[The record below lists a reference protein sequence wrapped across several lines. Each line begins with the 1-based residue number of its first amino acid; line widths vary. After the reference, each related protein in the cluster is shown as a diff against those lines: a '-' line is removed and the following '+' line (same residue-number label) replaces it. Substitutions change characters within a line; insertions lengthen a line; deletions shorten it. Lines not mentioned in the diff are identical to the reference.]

1 LFQKHGGDKEEAMF
15 YSEDLIEEVRSR
27 NDIVD
32 VINSYVS
39 LKKKGNTYTACC
51 PFHNEK
57 TPSFHVSRDK
67 QLYHCFGCGA
77 AGTVYT
83 FLQQYENYTFPEA
96 VEFLADRAGVV
107 LPKRE
112 MTERER
118 MEADYNSA
126 LREINKMAAGYFYY
140 ALRMKDGEPARNY
153 LTERG
158 LSEDTIRNFG
168 LGYSRM
174 YRDDLYKYL
183 KQKGYSDE
191 LLKDSGLVRFDEK
204 HGAGDVFWNR
214 VMFPIMDL
222 NGKVIGFGGRVMGDG
237 LPKYVNSQETKIYEK
252 RRHLYGF
259 HLARRSK
266 REGYILCEGYM
277 DVISMHQA
285 GFDNATASLG
295 TAFTI
300 QQAML
305 LKRYTD
311 KVYLAYDSDGAGVNA
326 AQKAIPILREV
337 GISARVINMQP
348 YKDPDEFMKNLGA
361 EEFEKRIAQAE
372 SSLMFQV
379 RIAAGNYNQ
388 QDPEGRTQFQQEVV
402 KLVSVLK
409 DPLERDNYIEA
420 IANQYFI
427 DKKKLTDSVNRY
439 GKYQMERKQ
448 YQEAVQEETPQDTR
462 KRERLEERKQQ
473 PQRLLL
479 TWLVNYPAQLF
490 PQLREKIT
498 PEDFVD
504 EPYHRLAEQ
513 LFEQYET
520 TGAVN
525 PALLI
530 NQYEDMEEQMRV
542 ASVLQTTLQIE
553 PSPEDN
559 SLIITEIVQKVKEE
573 SIKNQLA
580 HLQDYSKLQDLI
592 SQRGQIPNWN
602 ISLECG

>member
-1 LFQKHGGDKEEAMF
+1 MF

-448 YQEAVQEETPQDTR
+448 YQEAVQEETPQDIR

>member
-1 LFQKHGGDKEEAMF
+1 MF

-237 LPKYVNSQETKIYEK
+237 LPKYVNSQETRIYEK

-379 RIAAGNYNQ
+379 RIAAENYNQ

-402 KLVSVLK
+402 KLVSVFK

-462 KRERLEERKQQ
+462 RRERLEERKQQ

>member
-1 LFQKHGGDKEEAMF
+1 MF

-214 VMFPIMDL
+214 VRFPLMDL

-237 LPKYVNSQETKIYEK
+237 LPKYVNSQETRIYEK

-361 EEFEKRIAQAE
+361 EEFEKRIVQAE

-379 RIAAGNYNQ
+379 RIAAGNYDQ

-462 KRERLEERKQQ
+462 RRERLEERKQQ

>member
-1 LFQKHGGDKEEAMF
+1 MF

-183 KQKGYSDE
+183 KQKGYSNE

-237 LPKYVNSQETKIYEK
+237 LPKYVNSQETRIYEK

-361 EEFEKRIAQAE
+361 EEFEKRIVQAE

-462 KRERLEERKQQ
+462 RRERLEERKQQ

>member
-1 LFQKHGGDKEEAMF
+1 MF

-361 EEFEKRIAQAE
+361 EEFEKRIVQAE

-439 GKYQMERKQ
+439 GKYQMERNQ

>member
-1 LFQKHGGDKEEAMF
+1 MF

-96 VEFLADRAGVV
+96 VEYLADRAGMQ
-107 LPKRE
+107 LPQRE
-112 MTERER
+112 MTLQERR
-118 MEADYNSA
+118 EADYNSA
-126 LREINKMAAGYFYY
+126 LKEINKTAAGYFYY
-140 ALRMKDGEPARNY
+140 ALRQKEGAAAMEY
-153 LTERG
+153 LTGRG
-158 LSEDTIRNFG
+158 LSEDTIHKFG
-168 LGYSRM
+168 LGYSNI

-183 KQKGYSDE
+183 KQKGYDDK
-191 LLKDSGLVRFDEK
+191 LLVDSGLVRFDERY
-204 HGAGDVFWNR
+204 GASDVFWNR
-214 VMFPIMDL
+214 VMFPIMDQ

-259 HLARRSK
+259 NLARRSK
-266 REGYILCEGYM
+266 REGFILCEGYM

-305 LKRYTD
+305 LKRFTD
-311 KVYLAYDSDGAGVNA
+311 KVYLAYDSDGAGVSA
-326 AQKAIPILREV
+326 ALKAIPILREV
-337 GISARVINMQP
+337 GISARIINMTP
-348 YKDPDEFMKNLGA
+348 HKDPDEFIKALGA
-361 EEFEKRIAQAE
+361 DAFEQRIREAE
-372 SSLMFQV
+372 SSIMFQV
-379 RIAAGNYNQ
+379 RIVAEKYNQ
-388 QDPEGRTQFQQEVV
+388 QDPESRTEFQQEVV
-402 KLVSVLK
+402 KIIAVLQ

-427 DKKKLTDSVNRY
+427 DRRKLTDSVNRY
-439 GKYQMERKQ
+439 GKYMTERKQ
-448 YQEAVQEETPQDTR
+448 YEKVLQEEKPQDIR
-462 KRERLEERKQQ
+462 RQEKMEQRKQQ

-479 TWLVNYPAQLF
+479 TWLVNYPKELF
-490 PQLREKIT
+490 PQLKGKIT
-498 PEDFVD
+498 PEDFI
-504 EPYHRLAEQ
+504 EPLFHDLAVQ
-513 LFEQYET
+513 LFEQFDK
-520 TGAVN
+520 TGDVN
-525 PALLI
+525 PAFLI
-530 NQYEDMEEQMRV
+530 NQYENAEEQSNV
-542 ASVLQTTLQIE
+542 AAILQTSLKLE
-553 PSPEDN
+553 PSQEDN
-559 SLIITEIVQKVKEE
+559 SKVITEIVQKVKTE
-573 SIKNQLA
+573 SIQYQMA
-580 HLQDYSKLQDLI
+580 HLKDIGKLQEI
-592 SQRGQIPNWN
+592 MQVRGQIPAWN
-602 ISLECG
+602 ISGITG

>member
-1 LFQKHGGDKEEAMF
+1 MF

-204 HGAGDVFWNR
+204 HGASDVFWNR

-237 LPKYVNSQETKIYEK
+237 LPKYVNSQETRIYEK

-361 EEFEKRIAQAE
+361 EEFEKRIVQAE

-448 YQEAVQEETPQDTR
+448 YQEAVQEDTR
-462 KRERLEERKQQ
+462 RRERLEERKQQ

>member
-1 LFQKHGGDKEEAMF
+1 MF

-168 LGYSRM
+168 LGYSRI

-361 EEFEKRIAQAE
+361 EEFEKRIVQAE

>member
-1 LFQKHGGDKEEAMF
+1 MF

-361 EEFEKRIAQAE
+361 EEFEKRIVQAE

-553 PSPEDN
+553 PLPEDN

>member
-1 LFQKHGGDKEEAMF
+1 MF

-183 KQKGYSDE
+183 KKKGYSDE

>member
-1 LFQKHGGDKEEAMF
+1 MF

-580 HLQDYSKLQDLI
+580 YLQDYSKLQDLI

>member
-1 LFQKHGGDKEEAMF
+1 MF

-237 LPKYVNSQETKIYEK
+237 LPKYVNSQETRIYEK

>member
-1 LFQKHGGDKEEAMF
+1 MF

-379 RIAAGNYNQ
+379 RIAAGNYDQ

>member
-1 LFQKHGGDKEEAMF
+1 MY
-15 YSEDLIEEVRSR
+15 YSEELVEEIRSR

-39 LKKKGNTYTACC
+39 LKKKGSTYTACC

-57 TPSFHVSRDK
+57 TPSFHVSREK

-96 VEFLADRAGVV
+96 IEYLANRAGVA
-107 LPKRE
+107 LPQRE
-112 MTERER
+112 MTLQEKK
-118 MEADYNSA
+118 EADYKSA
-126 LREINKMAAGYFYY
+126 LKDMNKAAAGYFYY
-140 ALRMKDGEPARNY
+140 ALRQADGAAAMEY
-153 LTERG
+153 LTNRG
-158 LSEDTIRNFG
+158 LSQETIHKFG
-168 LGYSRM
+168 LGYSRL
-174 YRDDLYKYL
+174 YRDDLYQFL
-183 KQKGYSDE
+183 RSKGYDDR
-191 LLKDSGLVRFDEK
+191 LLIDSGLVRFDEK
-204 HGAGDVFWNR
+204 QGASDVFWNR

-266 REGYILCEGYM
+266 REGFILCEGYM

-311 KVYLAYDSDGAGVNA
+311 KVYLAYDSDGAGVSA
-326 AQKAIPILREV
+326 AKKAIPILREV
-337 GISARVINMQP
+337 GISARVINMRP
-348 YKDPDEFMKNLGA
+348 HKDPDEFVKA
-361 EEFEKRIAQAE
+361 EGTEAFEERIRQAE
-372 SSLMFQV
+372 SSVMFLV
-379 RIAAGNYNQ
+379 RVASEQFNQ
-388 QDPEGRTQFQQEVV
+388 QDPEERTKFQQEIV
-402 KLVSVLK
+402 KIVSVLQ

-420 IANQYFI
+420 IANQYFM
-427 DKKKLTDSVNRY
+427 DRKKLTESVNRY
-439 GKYQMERKQ
+439 GKYVTDRKQ
-448 YQEAVQEETPQDTR
+448 YEEAVQEEKPQDIRRQERIEQR
-462 KRERLEERKQQ
+462 KHQ

-479 TWLVNYPAQLF
+479 TWLVNYPQQLF
-490 PQLREKIT
+490 PQLKGRIG
-498 PEDFVD
+498 PEDFT
-504 EPYHRLAEQ
+504 EEEYRRLAEQ

-520 TGAVN
+520 TGEVN
-525 PALLI
+525 PAKLI
-530 NQYEDMEEQMRV
+530 NQYEDMEEQSRV
-542 ASVLQTTLQIE
+542 GAILQTTLKLE

-559 SLIITEIVQKVKEE
+559 GIVVTEIVRKVKEE
-573 SIKNQLA
+573 SIQYQLA
-580 HLQDYSKLQDLI
+580 HLQDYKKLQDI
-592 SQRGQIPNWN
+592 IKQKSEITTWN
-602 ISLECG
+602 ISLTCG

>member
-1 LFQKHGGDKEEAMF
+1 MF
-15 YSEDLIEEVRSR
+15 YSEDLVEEIRSR

-32 VINSYVS
+32 VINSYVT

-57 TPSFHVSRDK
+57 TPSFHVSREK

-96 VEFLADRAGVV
+96 VEFLANRAGVA
-107 LPKRE
+107 LPQSE
-112 MTERER
+112 MTLQERK
-118 MEADYNSA
+118 EADYNST
-126 LREINKMAAGYFYY
+126 LKEINKAAAGYFYY
-140 ALRMKDGEPARNY
+140 ALRQKNGEAAMQY

-158 LSEDTIRNFG
+158 LSQDTIHKFG
-168 LGYSRM
+168 LGYSNL
-174 YRDDLYKYL
+174 YRDDLYQYL
-183 KQKGYSDE
+183 KQKGYDDKM
-191 LLKDSGLVRFDEK
+191 LVDSGLIRFDERQ
-204 HGAGDVFWNR
+204 GVSDVFWNR

-259 HLARRSK
+259 HIARRSR
-266 REGYILCEGYM
+266 REGFILCEGYM

-311 KVYLAYDSDGAGVNA
+311 KVYLAYDSDGAGISA

-348 YKDPDEFMKNLGA
+348 YKDPDEFMKALGA
-361 EEFEKRIAQAE
+361 EAFEERIRQAE
-372 SSLMFQV
+372 SSIMFQV
-379 RIAAGNYNQ
+379 RIAAGHYNQ
-388 QDPEGRTQFQQEVV
+388 QDPESRTQFQQEVV
-402 KLVSVLK
+402 KIVAVLQE
-409 DPLERDNYIEA
+409 PLERDNYIEA

-439 GKYQMERKQ
+439 GKYINEQKQ
-448 YQEAVQEETPQDTR
+448 YQEAVQEEKPQDIR
-462 KRERLEERKQQ
+462 RQERLEQRKRQ

-479 TWLVNYPAQLF
+479 TWLVNYPEQLF
-490 PQLREKIT
+490 SQIRGRVG
-498 PEDFVD
+498 PEDFTD
-504 EPYHRLAEQ
+504 PFCQTLAEQ
-513 LFEQYET
+513 LFRQYEES
-520 TGAVN
+520 GKVN
-525 PALLI
+525 PAIII
-530 NQYEDMEEQMRV
+530 NQYEDVEEQTKV
-542 ASVLQTTLQIE
+542 ASILQTTLQLE
-553 PSPEDN
+553 PLPEDN
-559 SLIITEIVQKVKEE
+559 SMVITEIVRKVKEE
-573 SIKNQLA
+573 SIQYQLT
-580 HLQDYSKLQDLI
+580 HLQDYSKLQDI
-592 SQRGQIPNWN
+592 IRQKGQIPTWN
-602 ISLECG
+602 ISLTCG

>member
-1 LFQKHGGDKEEAMF
+1 MF

-462 KRERLEERKQQ
+462 RRERLGERKQQ

>member
-1 LFQKHGGDKEEAMF
+1 MF

-118 MEADYNSA
+118 MEADYNST

>member
-1 LFQKHGGDKEEAMF
+1 MF

-237 LPKYVNSQETKIYEK
+237 LPKYVNSQETRIYEK

-361 EEFEKRIAQAE
+361 EEFEKRIVQAE

-462 KRERLEERKQQ
+462 RRERLEERKQQ

-479 TWLVNYPAQLF
+479 TWLVNYPAQHF

>member
-1 LFQKHGGDKEEAMF
+1 MF

-96 VEFLADRAGVV
+96 IEFLADRAGVA

-126 LREINKMAAGYFYY
+126 LREVNKMAAGYFYY

-153 LTERG
+153 LTDRG

-204 HGAGDVFWNR
+204 HGASDVFWNR

-237 LPKYVNSQETKIYEK
+237 LPKYVNSQETRIYEK

-439 GKYQMERKQ
+439 GKYQMERNQ

-462 KRERLEERKQQ
+462 RRERMEERKQQ
-473 PQRLLL
+473 PQKLLL
-479 TWLVNYPAQLF
+479 TWLVNYPTQLF

-504 EPYHRLAEQ
+504 EPYHRLAMQ

-542 ASVLQTTLQIE
+542 ASVLQTTLQME

-559 SLIITEIVQKVKEE
+559 SLVITEIVQKVKEE

-592 SQRGQIPNWN
+592 CQRGQIPNWN

>member
-1 LFQKHGGDKEEAMF
+1 MF

-51 PFHNEK
+51 PFHNAK

-96 VEFLADRAGVV
+96 IEFLADRAGVA

-126 LREINKMAAGYFYY
+126 LREVNKMAAGYFYY
-140 ALRMKDGEPARNY
+140 ALRMKDGEPARKY

-204 HGAGDVFWNR
+204 HGASDVFWNR

-237 LPKYVNSQETKIYEK
+237 LPKYVNSQETRIYEK

-439 GKYQMERKQ
+439 GKYQIERNQ

-462 KRERLEERKQQ
+462 RRERMEERKQQ
-473 PQRLLL
+473 PQKLLL

-520 TGAVN
+520 TGTVN

-542 ASVLQTTLQIE
+542 ASVLQTTLQME

-559 SLIITEIVQKVKEE
+559 SLVITEIVQKVKEE

-592 SQRGQIPNWN
+592 CQRGQIPNWN

>member
-1 LFQKHGGDKEEAMF
+1 MF

-237 LPKYVNSQETKIYEK
+237 LPKYVNSQETRIYEK

-462 KRERLEERKQQ
+462 RRERLEERKQQ

-530 NQYEDMEEQMRV
+530 NQYEDMEEQIRV

>member
-1 LFQKHGGDKEEAMF
+1 MF

-237 LPKYVNSQETKIYEK
+237 LPKYVNSQETRIYEK

-462 KRERLEERKQQ
+462 RRERLEERKQQ

>member
-1 LFQKHGGDKEEAMF
+1 MF

-204 HGAGDVFWNR
+204 HGAGDVVWNR

>member
-1 LFQKHGGDKEEAMF
+1 MF

-237 LPKYVNSQETKIYEK
+237 LPKYVNSQETRIYEK

-361 EEFEKRIAQAE
+361 EEFEKRIVQAE

-379 RIAAGNYNQ
+379 RIAAGNYDQ

-462 KRERLEERKQQ
+462 RRERLEERKQQ

>member
-1 LFQKHGGDKEEAMF
+1 MF
-15 YSEDLIEEVRSR
+15 YSEDLVEDVRSR

-96 VEFLADRAGVV
+96 VEFLADRAGIT
-107 LPKRE
+107 LPRRE
-112 MTERER
+112 MTLQERR
-118 MEADYNSA
+118 DADYSSA
-126 LREINKMAAGYFYY
+126 LKEVNKAAAGYFYY
-140 ALRMKDGEPARNY
+140 ALRQKNGEAARHY
-153 LTERG
+153 LTGRG
-158 LSEDTIRNFG
+158 LSEETIHRFG
-168 LGYSRM
+168 LGYSNL
-174 YRDDLYKYL
+174 YRDDLYQYL
-183 KQKGYSDE
+183 KQKGYDDR
-191 LLKDSGLVRFDEK
+191 LLMDSGLVRFDERQ
-204 HGAGDVFWNR
+204 GVTDVFWNR

-237 LPKYVNSQETKIYEK
+237 LPKYVNSQETRIYEK

-259 HLARRSK
+259 HIARRS
-266 REGYILCEGYM
+266 RRQGFILCEGYM
-277 DVISMHQA
+277 DVIAMHQA

-311 KVYLAYDSDGAGVNA
+311 KVYLAYDSDGAGVAA

-337 GISARVINMQP
+337 GISARVISLEP

-361 EEFEKRIAQAE
+361 DEFEERIKQAE
-372 SSLMFQV
+372 SSIMFQV
-379 RIAAGNYNQ
+379 RIAAGHYNQ
-388 QDPEGRTQFQQEVV
+388 QDPESRTRFQQEVV
-402 KLVSVLK
+402 KLLAVLQ

-420 IANQYFI
+420 VAGQYFI

-439 GKYQMERKQ
+439 GKYMTEQKQ
-448 YQEAVQEETPQDTR
+448 YQEAVKEEKPQDIR
-462 KRERLEERKQQ
+462 RQERVRQRKQQ

-479 TWLVNYPAQLF
+479 TWLVNYPNELF
-490 PQLREKIT
+490 PQLRGRIG
-498 PEDFVD
+498 PEDFMD
-504 EPYHRLAEQ
+504 PLYQALADQ
-513 LFEQYET
+513 LFHQYEINGT
-520 TGAVN
+520 VN
-525 PALLI
+525 PAAII
-530 NQYEDMEEQMRV
+530 NQYEEADQQEQA
-542 ASVLQTTLQIE
+542 ASILQTTLQLE

-559 SLIITEIVQKVKEE
+559 SMVITEIVRKVKEE
-573 SIKNQLA
+573 SLQHQLT
-580 HLQDYSKLQDLI
+580 HLQDYNKLQDIIRLK
-592 SQRGQIPNWN
+592 GQISDWN
-602 ISLECG
+602 ISLTCG

>member
-1 LFQKHGGDKEEAMF
+1 MF

-326 AQKAIPILREV
+326 AQKAILILREV

-361 EEFEKRIAQAE
+361 EEFEKRIVQAE

>member
-1 LFQKHGGDKEEAMF
+1 MF

-361 EEFEKRIAQAE
+361 EEFEKRIVQAE

-479 TWLVNYPAQLF
+479 TWLVNYPAHLF

>member
-1 LFQKHGGDKEEAMF
+1 MF

-337 GISARVINMQP
+337 GISTRVINMQP

>member
-1 LFQKHGGDKEEAMF
+1 MF

-462 KRERLEERKQQ
+462 RRERLKERKQQ

>member
-1 LFQKHGGDKEEAMF
+1 MF

-191 LLKDSGLVRFDEK
+191 LLKNSGLVRFDEK

-222 NGKVIGFGGRVMGDG
+222 SGKVIGFG
-237 LPKYVNSQETKIYEK
+237 
-252 RRHLYGF
+252 
-259 HLARRSK
+259 
-266 REGYILCEGYM
+266 
-277 DVISMHQA
+277 
-285 GFDNATASLG
+285 
-295 TAFTI
+295 
-300 QQAML
+300 
-305 LKRYTD
+305 
-311 KVYLAYDSDGAGVNA
+311 
-326 AQKAIPILREV
+326 
-337 GISARVINMQP
+337 
-348 YKDPDEFMKNLGA
+348 
-361 EEFEKRIAQAE
+361 
-372 SSLMFQV
+372 
-379 RIAAGNYNQ
+379 
-388 QDPEGRTQFQQEVV
+388 
-402 KLVSVLK
+402 
-409 DPLERDNYIEA
+409 
-420 IANQYFI
+420 
-427 DKKKLTDSVNRY
+427 
-439 GKYQMERKQ
+439 
-448 YQEAVQEETPQDTR
+448 
-462 KRERLEERKQQ
+462 
-473 PQRLLL
+473 
-479 TWLVNYPAQLF
+479 
-490 PQLREKIT
+490 
-498 PEDFVD
+498 
-504 EPYHRLAEQ
+504 
-513 LFEQYET
+513 
-520 TGAVN
+520 
-525 PALLI
+525 
-530 NQYEDMEEQMRV
+530 
-542 ASVLQTTLQIE
+542 
-553 PSPEDN
+553 
-559 SLIITEIVQKVKEE
+559 
-573 SIKNQLA
+573 
-580 HLQDYSKLQDLI
+580 
-592 SQRGQIPNWN
+592 
-602 ISLECG
+602 

>member
-1 LFQKHGGDKEEAMF
+1 MF

-361 EEFEKRIAQAE
+361 EEFEKRIVQAE

-490 PQLREKIT
+490 PQLREMIT

>member
-1 LFQKHGGDKEEAMF
+1 MF

-462 KRERLEERKQQ
+462 KLERLEERKQQ

>member
-1 LFQKHGGDKEEAMF
+1 MF

-237 LPKYVNSQETKIYEK
+237 LPKYVNSQETRIYEK

-379 RIAAGNYNQ
+379 RIAAENYNQ

-462 KRERLEERKQQ
+462 RRERLEERKQQ